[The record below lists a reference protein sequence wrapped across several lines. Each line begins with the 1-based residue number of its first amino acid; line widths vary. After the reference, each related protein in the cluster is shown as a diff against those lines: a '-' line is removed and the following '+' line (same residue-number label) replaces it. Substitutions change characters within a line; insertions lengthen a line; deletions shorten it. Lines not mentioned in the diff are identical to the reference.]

1 MALELANFE
10 PKSLRNNSRCLCK
23 VRSTLPHVMA
33 HRELLHAGRS
43 YIACVGLQHVSCKP
57 RLGSIARLERRGNKN
72 SSKVPTLF
80 CVVSPHQANREEHEN
95 IEKTM
100 PRFLITTKR
109 MKNDNGV
116 RIEPGMS
123 VEVVTQSMTNPL
135 LNNGGRQVA
144 DAFMRIYG
152 IDLKRAGA
160 LNTNYLDVE
169 RVG

>member
-1 MALELANFE
+1 
-10 PKSLRNNSRCLCK
+10 
-23 VRSTLPHVMA
+23 
-33 HRELLHAGRS
+33 
-43 YIACVGLQHVSCKP
+43 
-57 RLGSIARLERRGNKN
+57 
-72 SSKVPTLF
+72 
-80 CVVSPHQANREEHEN
+80 
-95 IEKTM
+95 M

-123 VEVVTQSMTNPL
+123 VEVVTQSMSNPL

-144 DAFMRIYG
+144 DAFMSIYG